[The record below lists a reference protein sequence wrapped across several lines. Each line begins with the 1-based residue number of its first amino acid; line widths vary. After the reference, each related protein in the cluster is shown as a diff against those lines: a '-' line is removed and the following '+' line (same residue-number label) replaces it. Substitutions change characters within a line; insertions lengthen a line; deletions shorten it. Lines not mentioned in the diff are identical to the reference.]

1 MKGRLSATN
10 TPATPL
16 VGCRWGFTANP
27 LLMPGREAILFS
39 MVQAMLL
46 AIVIALLGARCS
58 TSHAVVEP
66 PLPVAHRVLFIGN
79 SLTAT
84 NNLPATIA
92 AIARSGGDSISVK
105 AVVGPG
111 LALIDHYNGATDA
124 LAVIREGGWDYVVL
138 QQGPTSTGGVC
149 QDSLILWST
158 MFATRIE
165 AVGAT
170 TALFMVWPARDRLAY
185 FDDVRTA
192 YQLAA
197 SASHGVFLPAGE
209 AWRAAWVTDSGLP
222 LYGPDDF
229 HPSPMGTFL
238 ASLEIYE
245 RLSGRDVRTLPPVA
259 FANGVRLAV
268 PTDKVRVLQA
278 AAHQANQRFPAVSA
292 AAPRPGAAPASG
304 PGPGTLGC

>member
-1 MKGRLSATN
+1 
-10 TPATPL
+10 
-16 VGCRWGFTANP
+16 
-27 LLMPGREAILFS
+27 
-39 MVQAMLL
+39 MVQATLL

-92 AIARSGGDSISVK
+92 AIARSGGDSISFK

-111 LALIDHYNGATDA
+111 LALIDHFNGATDA
-124 LAVIREGGWDYVVL
+124 LAKIREGGWDYVVL

-158 MFATRIE
+158 MFASRIE

-170 TALFMVWPARDRLAY
+170 TALFMVWPVGDRFAY
-185 FDDVRTA
+185 FDNVRTA

-197 SASHGVFLPAGE
+197 QAAHGVFLPAGE
-209 AWRAAWVTDSGLP
+209 AWRAAWVTHSGLP

-238 ASLEIYE
+238 AALEIYE

-268 PTDKVRVLQA
+268 PTDMVRLLQA
-278 AAHQANQRFPAVSA
+278 AAHDANQRFPAVTA
-292 AAPRPGAAPASG
+292 AAPVAAPASG

>member
-1 MKGRLSATN
+1 MRQPHLVM
-10 TPATPL
+10 L
-16 VGCRWGFTANP
+16 LVCVGC
-27 LLMPGREAILFS
+27 
-39 MVQAMLL
+39 
-46 AIVIALLGARCS
+46 S
-58 TSHAVVEP
+58 TPRTVVGP

-92 AIARSGGDSISVK
+92 AIARSGGDSISYK

-158 MFATRIE
+158 MFATRIK

-197 SASHGVFLPAGE
+197 SAAHGVFLPAGE
-209 AWRAAWVTDSGLP
+209 AWRSAWVTDSGLP

-238 ASLEIYE
+238 AALEIYE

-259 FANGVRLAV
+259 FANGVRLAI

-278 AAHQANQRFPAVSA
+278 AAHEANQRFPAVSA